1 MPHHAQ
7 DNLTAMQAKEL
18 AQYLAFAPIAFK
30 AARSLL
36 RFGILAELDRAGKH
50 GCTSGQLA
58 SRAGLDEY
66 GVQVLLDMG
75 MSSRLL
81 TFDGSLYRLAKTGYF
96 LLHDEMT
103 RINMAFTDDVC
114 YRAMEHLDEAISE
127 GRPAGLREL
136 GDWPTIY
143 PGLSELPEPARTSW
157 FEFDH
162 YYSDHAYPE
171 VLRRI
176 FAENAPSHIVD
187 VGANTGRWARQCLQH
202 DDNVRMTLVDL
213 PQQLQLAG
221 AGLREQQLD
230 ARVSLHPANLLDADV
245 QLPQCGDLWWMSQFL
260 DCFSPAQI
268 LHILRA
274 ARAAM
279 PDHASLYVLEL
290 CWDRQR
296 FAAASYSLN
305 ATSLYFTCLANGNSR
320 FYHSRELLE
329 LFREAGFVLLSEEDD
344 IGLGHTLFRLGKT

>member
-36 RFGILAELDRAGKH
+36 RFGILAELDRAGKQ
-50 GCTSGQLA
+50 GCTPEHLA
-58 SRAGLDEY
+58 AHAGLDEY

-103 RINMAFTDDVC
+103 KVNMAFTDDVC

-171 VLRRI
+171 VLRKI
-176 FAENAPSHIVD
+176 FAENTPTHIVD

-202 DDNVRMTLVDL
+202 NDSVQMTLVDL
-213 PQQLQLAG
+213 PQQLRLAE
-221 AGLREQQLD
+221 ASLREQQLD
-230 ARVSLHPANLLDADV
+230 TRVSLHPANLLDADV

-274 ARAAM
+274 AHTAM
-279 PDHASLYVLEL
+279 PDHASLCVLEL
-290 CWDRQR
+290 CWDRQK

-329 LFREAGFVLLSEEDD
+329 LFRAAGFVLLAEEDD
-344 IGLGHTLFRLGKT
+344 IGLGHTLFRLGKA